1 MLTNHSIQ
9 TTRTAR
15 YLCSI
20 NGSEPYINWLVL
32 HGYGQLAEY
41 FIKHFG
47 VLTNAKVIAAEGLS
61 RFYLDG
67 LGGRIG
73 ASWMTAADR
82 EAEIHDQAEYLGRLL
97 QKEVPTGV
105 RPVVLGF
112 SQGATA
118 AMRWVVQ
125 QRIPVRA
132 VVMWAGS
139 FPHDVDLATTAL
151 HLKDIPVHV
160 AVGDEDPFIKPEEL
174 DTRLEPLRVA
184 LPQLTVHRFKG
195 AHVMDGQTLLRIAES
210 LRC

>member
-1 MLTNHSIQ
+1 MENLKVETP
-9 TTRTAR
+9 RTAR
-15 YLCSI
+15 YCVVDKLTTH
-20 NGSEPYINWLVL
+20 GQHWLVL

-41 FIKHFG
+41 FIRHFE
-47 VLTNAKVIAAEGLS
+47 VLEDVKVIAAEGLS

-82 EAEIHDQAEYLGRLL
+82 EDEIHDQAEYLGRLM
-97 QKEVPTGV
+97 QKEVPVGV

-125 QRIPVRA
+125 QRVPVNG

-139 FPHDVDLATTAL
+139 FPHDVDLATAAL
-151 HLKDIPVHV
+151 HLKDIPVHF
-160 AVGDEDPFIKPEEL
+160 AVGDEDPFIRPEDV
-174 DTRLEPLRVA
+174 DTRLGALREA
-184 LPQLTVHRFKG
+184 LPQLTVHRFSG
-195 AHVMDGQTLLRIAES
+195 AHAMDSPTLMRIAQS
-210 LRC
+210 LQG